1 MITQGNEDD
10 ENMIILCKCEVIGE
24 PGGGAGRTSKTTY
37 EDCLGRASVAVDD
50 ARLPDSVVSGAG
62 HLSVSSVGR
71 GSDSS
76 YISSSIC
83 LVNLEPFA
91 SSFKKKEHFASSKR
105 DSNTPLNLFY
115 HINFI

>member
-1 MITQGNEDD
+1 MMRTW
-10 ENMIILCKCEVIGE
+10 IILCKCEVIGE

-91 SSFKKKEHFASSKR
+91 SSFKKKK
-105 DSNTPLNLFY
+105 NLLLQANAIQILPSIY
-115 HINFI
+115 FIILILFD